1 MPFLLLMLEFF
12 GFFVVPP
19 LLISLRI
26 IPNLPIPYLL
36 VAAVAG
42 FLILRRNA
50 VVRSATL
57 FQWRG
62 IWPQLVPVLLRDVI
76 LLILL
81 GLAVRIF
88 APEFLFSLV
97 RRQPL
102 FWALIMLLY
111 PLLSVYPQEFLY
123 RAFFFQRYQPL
134 FGSGRGM
141 IAASSLAFSF
151 VHIIFGNWLAVG
163 LCCLGG
169 LLFSLTYQRSGSL
182 LLASID
188 HALFGNF
195 ILLGLG
201 SFFTT
206 ARSSDCFPPAPS
218 PKTRV
223 PVRITVYLLYLS
235 GHRNL

>member
-1 MPFLLLMLEFF
+1 MLIVPFLLLTLEFVA
-12 GFFVVPP
+12 FFVVPP
-19 LLISLRI
+19 LLIFLHI
-26 IPNLPIPYLL
+26 VPNLPIPYLL
-36 VAAVAG
+36 LAAVAG
-42 FLILRRNA
+42 FLILRGNPA
-50 VVRSATL
+50 LRSAAL
-57 FQWRG
+57 FSWRG
-62 IWPQLVPVLLRDVI
+62 ILPQLLPVLWRDAI

-102 FWALIMLLY
+102 FWATIMLLY
-111 PLLSVYPQEFLY
+111 PLLSVCPQEFLY
-123 RAFFFQRYQPL
+123 RTFFFQRYQPL

-151 VHIIFGNWLAVG
+151 VHIIFGNWLAIG

-195 ILLGLG
+195 IFTIGLG
-201 SFFTT
+201 QFFHHG
-206 ARSSDCFPPAPS
+206 
-218 PKTRV
+218 PK
-223 PVRITVYLLYLS
+223 L
-235 GHRNL
+235 